1 MGTVTLPG
9 LPLAVGEPAINPVPR
24 RMMREVVAEL
34 ARAHGAAGD
43 VVVEVGVEGG
53 EALAAR
59 TWNPR
64 LGILGGL
71 SILGTTGVVIPY
83 SCSSWIASIHRGI
96 DVARAAGHRHLAGA
110 TGRTSERAAMERFGL
125 PVTALLDMGDFA
137 GAMLAYLRRH
147 PVPRLT
153 IAGGIGKLS
162 KLADGHLD
170 LHSARSQVDP
180 ARLAAIAAE
189 ERGADA
195 GLVARVRA
203 ATTALHALELCEAAG
218 VPLADGVAERARQ
231 VAQRALGAAPVVV
244 DVLVVD
250 REGQVVGE
258 ATAH

>member
-1 MGTVTLPG
+1 
-9 LPLAVGEPAINPVPR
+9 
-24 RMMREVVAEL
+24 
-34 ARAHGAAGD
+34 
-43 VVVEVGVEGG
+43 
-53 EALAAR
+53 
-59 TWNPR
+59 
-64 LGILGGL
+64 
-71 SILGTTGVVIPY
+71 
-83 SCSSWIASIHRGI
+83 
-96 DVARAAGHRHLAGA
+96 
-110 TGRTSERAAMERFGL
+110 MERFGL

-137 GAMLAYLRRH
+137 GALLAYLRRH

-180 ARLAAIAAE
+180 ARLAEIAAE
-189 ERGADA
+189 RGA
-195 GLVARVRA
+195 GPELVDRVRA
-203 ATTALHALELCEAAG
+203 ATTALHALELCQAAG
-218 VPLADGVAERARQ
+218 VPLPDGVAERARQ